1 MSKKKILIT
10 GGTGF
15 IGYHLASECLKRKF
29 LVTSISVNK
38 PNKLRKLNK
47 VKYLYCDI
55 SNKKKLYKILD
66 KNYDF
71 VVNLAGYV
79 DHTMKKK
86 TKESHYI
93 GCKNL
98 ALFFLNTKISKFVQ
112 IGSSVEYGKLKS
124 PHIENNKNSQKT
136 HSVYGFSKLLSTKFL
151 LGLNQKLD
159 FPVSI
164 LRLYLAYGPYQEINR
179 VIPITI
185 NKAIKK
191 KNFACSGGLQLRD
204 FLYIDDV
211 IKSIFK
217 VLYNKNANGEIFNI
231 GSGKPLRVKYVINKI
246 CRVIGSGKP
255 EFGKIKL
262 RKDEPKSLY
271 PSINKAKK
279 LLKWRP
285 IVGIDIGLKKTITY
299 YKNIK

>member
-1 MSKKKILIT
+1 
-10 GGTGF
+10 
-15 IGYHLASECLKRKF
+15 
-29 LVTSISVNK
+29 
-38 PNKLRKLNK
+38 
-47 VKYLYCDI
+47 
-55 SNKKKLYKILD
+55 
-66 KNYDF
+66 
-71 VVNLAGYV
+71 
-79 DHTMKKK
+79 MKKK

-191 KNFACSGGLQLRD
+191 KILH
-204 FLYIDDV
+204 
-211 IKSIFK
+211 
-217 VLYNKNANGEIFNI
+217 VLEDYN
-231 GSGKPLRVKYVINKI
+231 
-246 CRVIGSGKP
+246 
-255 EFGKIKL
+255 
-262 RKDEPKSLY
+262 
-271 PSINKAKK
+271 
-279 LLKWRP
+279 
-285 IVGIDIGLKKTITY
+285 
-299 YKNIK
+299 